1 MAEEPQTT
9 DDQLANVADNFP
21 LVIYLDYLNNEYR
34 MLEYEQFLNKTAKW
48 SGTVDELIE
57 VGASTIPDEAYAEK
71 FRTLFGRQNAW
82 AAFRS
87 GETEL
92 ILKHPQWGDDG
103 EIHWMETRVIC
114 LKYMD
119 SKAEAISVSKCID
132 KEKNVEDAN
141 KLLEEQIAVFR
152 MLSRNFKNLYL
163 VNLKNETARVLKYEG
178 EHSYG
183 DVESFGGQAFPYVML
198 LNEWIEAQVHP
209 DDRDM
214 VRESLS
220 PERLREVF
228 ATEEEYVGNYRMLVD
243 GVTSNYQ
250 FNLSKADI
258 DGYIIAGFQNIEGI
272 IQEHLDQEKKQR
284 EIEEKYQK
292 QLEEQLMVSN
302 TLARNFANVYLA
314 DLDKKTA
321 RILKLDAAYVDVP
334 GKTDHHEFPFDAVV
348 AHWIDT
354 IVYPDDRDK
363 LREVITAENAKQVFQ
378 TKDEMVGNYRSVVDG
393 ELHHFQYSL
402 SKVDEAGTKAI
413 LGFQNVDDIVDEHL
427 SAMRREKEKEVA
439 LQDALTVA
447 RHATRA
453 KTTFL
458 SNMSHDIRTPMNAII
473 GYTALAQAHL
483 DDTDLVQDY
492 LAKIHTSSTHLLSLI
507 NEILDMSRIE
517 SGTVK
522 LEENVTHIPDVLH
535 DLRTMIQGQVAA
547 KQQNLY
553 IDALDIVNE
562 DVITDKLRL
571 NQVLLNIVS
580 NAIKYTGA
588 GGDIIIRV
596 KETPSSLKG
605 YATYEFGVR
614 DTGRGMSP
622 EFVEHVFDSF
632 SRERTSTASGIQGT
646 GLGMSITKNIVDM
659 MNGDI
664 SVESEVGKGSKFTV
678 TLDFRLAENATVYQ
692 PIPELQGA
700 RALVVDDDVNT
711 CQSVGNMLR
720 EIGMRP
726 DWSTSGRE
734 AIVRAKEAAKFK
746 EEYKAYIIDYLM
758 PDMNGIETVRQIRRV
773 ISEEVPI
780 IVLTAYDWADFEEE
794 AREAGV
800 TAFVA
805 KPIFMSEL
813 RKVLTAPSD
822 GEACVEDAVPHYDY
836 SGRHVLLVEDN
847 ELNREI
853 ATAILEEAGITAD
866 TAADGTE
873 AVDVIHKAPE
883 DKYDLVFMDIQ
894 MPKMDGYM
902 ATREIRTLQNN
913 KKANIPIV
921 AMTANAFE
929 EDKKKSFEAGM
940 NGHIAKPISI
950 EEIAK
955 VLDGIFATKE

>member
-71 FRTLFGRQNAW
+71 FQSLFGRQNAW